1 MSNPESTLAE
11 LAEATGLVPRTIRS
25 WVAQG
30 LIPGP
35 RSRGPGARYPVDTLE
50 RLMAIRG
57 MRDRLGMPLAAI
69 RQELLVATAE
79 QLQAHA
85 RRAAELA
92 PEPSQPAP
100 EPASALDYLRALKG
114 RSASP
119 AASSGLPQDASF
131 AIPASLPPKT
141 KPSAALSPP
150 TGFEALERRLGQAR
164 PEAAR
169 KARGEDWLR
178 IPVTPDV
185 ELAVR
190 GCLDAEQRARLERC
204 ADLIRD
210 ILLGRDP

>member
-1 MSNPESTLAE
+1 MTLTEPTLAE
-11 LAEATGLVPRTIRS
+11 LAAASGLEPRTIRS
-25 WVAQG
+25 WVAGG

-35 RSRGPGARYPVDTLE
+35 RSRGPGARYPADTLE

-85 RRAAELA
+85 ERAADLE
-92 PEPSQPAP
+92 PEPAQPAP
-100 EPASALDYLRALKG
+100 AASSALDYLRGLRA
-114 RSASP
+114 RSASAP
-119 AASSGLPQDASF
+119 RMDAS
-131 AIPASLPPKT
+131 PSPPPPPGPRQQSL
-141 KPSAALSPP
+141 ALPP

-164 PEAAR
+164 PGPAR
-169 KARGEDWLR
+169 KARSEDWLR

-190 GCLDAEQRARLERC
+190 GRLDAEQRARLERC